1 MNIDKRKKNLIKKLR
16 NKKYREAF
24 VSEHIDTGIPFQ
36 IRALRNQRK
45 WKQIDLA
52 KHAEMK
58 QERISLLEDPNYS
71 KFTLATLKKLAS
83 AFNVGLIV
91 RFVPISDLV
100 EWELGLTSDSLKAVS
115 FDQDDYFKERPEGIS
130 PIPQAIATKASTEV
144 KEVDTEATEAIKED
158 FLGTAT
164 VSFLT
169 LPEAIP
175 DNRKFVQANILG
187 F

>member
-1 MNIDKRKKNLIKKLR
+1 MNTAKRKKNLIEKLR
-16 NKKYREAF
+16 NREYREAF

-36 IRALRNQRK
+36 IRALRNQREWYQK
-45 WKQIDLA
+45 DLA
-52 KHAEMK
+52 KHADMK
-58 QERISLLEDPNYS
+58 QEQISRLEDPNYS
-71 KFTLATLKKLAS
+71 KFTLVTLKRLAS
-83 AFNVGLIV
+83 AFEVGLIV
-91 RFVPISDLV
+91 RFAPISDLV

-115 FDQDDYFKERPEGIS
+115 FDQDDYFKERPEEIS
-130 PIPQAIATKASTEV
+130 PIKFVSVATEV
-144 KEVDTEATEAIKED
+144 PKED